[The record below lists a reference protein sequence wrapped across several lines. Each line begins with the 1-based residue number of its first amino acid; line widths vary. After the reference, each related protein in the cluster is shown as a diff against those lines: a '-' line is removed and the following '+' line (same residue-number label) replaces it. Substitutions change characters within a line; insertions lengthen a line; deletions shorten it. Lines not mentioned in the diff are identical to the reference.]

1 LNYDLTSN
9 KVVETAMK
17 ISLNV
22 LKNKSKSA
30 YEMIKILSMLP
41 RGLDLEMISRIIS
54 KNYQENLQKL
64 TNFSLVKKYDKGD
77 TKYYCVH
84 PNIITYVENE
94 INTEE
99 KLKYHEKICEEYLKR
114 CERIYKNVGTLSPS
128 SQKYQEMFLNEEDN
142 YRAIILR

>member
-1 LNYDLTSN
+1 
-9 KVVETAMK
+9 MK

-64 TNFSLVKKYDKGD
+64 TNYSLVKKYDKGD

-84 PNIITYVENE
+84 PNIITYV
-94 INTEE
+94 
-99 KLKYHEKICEEYLKR
+99 
-114 CERIYKNVGTLSPS
+114 
-128 SQKYQEMFLNEEDN
+128 
-142 YRAIILR
+142 

>member
-1 LNYDLTSN
+1 MTASLLSDRSLSELYELLLKPVKDLSNELGIEETKLNYDLTSN

-54 KNYQENLQKL
+54 KNYHENLQKL
-64 TNFSLVKKYDKGD
+64 TNYSLVKKYDKGD

-94 INTEE
+94 INTDE
-99 KLKYHEKICEEYLKR
+99 KLKYHEKIC
-114 CERIYKNVGTLSPS
+114 
-128 SQKYQEMFLNEEDN
+128 
-142 YRAIILR
+142 

>member
-1 LNYDLTSN
+1 
-9 KVVETAMK
+9 MK

-64 TNFSLVKKYDKGD
+64 TSYSLVKKYDKAD

-84 PNIITYVENE
+84 PNIIIYVEN
-94 INTEE
+94 
-99 KLKYHEKICEEYLKR
+99 
-114 CERIYKNVGTLSPS
+114 
-128 SQKYQEMFLNEEDN
+128 
-142 YRAIILR
+142 

>member
-1 LNYDLTSN
+1 MTASLLSDRSLSELYDLLLKPVKDLSNELGIEETKLNYDLTSN

-64 TNFSLVKKYDKGD
+64 TNYSLVKKYDKGD

-94 INTEE
+94 INIEE
-99 KLKYHEKICEEYLKR
+99 KLKYHEKIC
-114 CERIYKNVGTLSPS
+114 
-128 SQKYQEMFLNEEDN
+128 
-142 YRAIILR
+142 